1 MKISN
6 AFRHCLLVFWFCL
19 LVAFQATMASAQDQF
34 LVFEPADDAAKTN
47 GKHVVLVSG
56 DEEYHGEESCPML
69 AKILSQHH
77 GFKCTVLFA
86 IDKEKG
92 CINPF
97 ELSNI
102 PGLESL
108 ATADVMILATR
119 WRILPDDQ
127 IKHIYDFMQAGKPII
142 AFRTATHAFKSG
154 NYGGYDWA
162 NFGKKVVGENWL
174 SHHGGH
180 KTQGGRGFIVPEN
193 KSHPILNSVSDV
205 FTPSDI
211 YGIEHL
217 DQSKASVLLRGGV
230 TETLDPASQLIK
242 GEKNNPMMPFAWL
255 KEYDSPDGKTKGK
268 CFATTGGAAVDYRC
282 EDMRRLIINA
292 TFHLADLEVPEKAN
306 VEFVDP
312 FEPSFYGF
320 PDSKYYLKRN
330 LRVEDF
336 KLGSSGRSLPDPKIL
351 PAWAK

>member
-1 MKISN
+1 
-6 AFRHCLLVFWFCL
+6 
-19 LVAFQATMASAQDQF
+19 
-34 LVFEPADDAAKTN
+34 
-47 GKHVVLVSG
+47 
-56 DEEYHGEESCPML
+56 
-69 AKILSQHH
+69 
-77 GFKCTVLFA
+77 
-86 IDKEKG
+86 
-92 CINPF
+92 
-97 ELSNI
+97 
-102 PGLESL
+102 
-108 ATADVMILATR
+108 
-119 WRILPDDQ
+119 
-127 IKHIYDFMQAGKPII
+127 
-142 AFRTATHAFKSG
+142 
-154 NYGGYDWA
+154 
-162 NFGKKVVGENWL
+162 
-174 SHHGGH
+174 
-180 KTQGGRGFIVPEN
+180 
-193 KSHPILNSVSDV
+193 
-205 FTPSDI
+205 
-211 YGIEHL
+211 
-217 DQSKASVLLRGGV
+217 
-230 TETLDPASQLIK
+230 LIK